1 MIIERI
7 DRSGHVIDVFSFSDN
22 RVSVGRGYSNDLI
35 LNDVYVDDKHLSI
48 EYDYL
53 QKRFVVTDLDSLNG
67 LSSAEKNGLSKI
79 EGVAEGDKSAAVD
92 SGDVIVIGKTRLRLL
107 DKEHVVEPARLL
119 SNLDGVLS
127 KIGTWWFA
135 LVITL
140 VVLGTEA
147 LSAYHSDPFAEK
159 LYKDMVEG
167 LYMLFAAV
175 AYAGVWVL
183 VARTQR
189 QDGRFLLHF
198 NILLL
203 ASVLVS
209 LYFLIHPVL
218 IFNFEW
224 LMAGGYITRILLA
237 IGLFFAV
244 YASCYQSTS
253 LNVGKRVFVSLL
265 LPALVFLGTIIS
277 ELNRPDF
284 RGRPPY
290 NMVMVSPSWQWLGS
304 DTVNEFLEESAD
316 DLYEPAKEDE

>member
-1 MIIERI
+1 VIIERI

-135 LVITL
+135 LVITRWL
-140 VVLGTEA
+140 YNPYIASHRPVFCGVRFVL
-147 LSAYHSDPFAEK
+147 SKH
-159 LYKDMVEG
+159 
-167 LYMLFAAV
+167 
-175 AYAGVWVL
+175 
-183 VARTQR
+183 
-189 QDGRFLLHF
+189 
-198 NILLL
+198 
-203 ASVLVS
+203 
-209 LYFLIHPVL
+209 
-218 IFNFEW
+218 
-224 LMAGGYITRILLA
+224 
-237 IGLFFAV
+237 
-244 YASCYQSTS
+244 
-253 LNVGKRVFVSLL
+253 
-265 LPALVFLGTIIS
+265 
-277 ELNRPDF
+277 
-284 RGRPPY
+284 
-290 NMVMVSPSWQWLGS
+290 
-304 DTVNEFLEESAD
+304 
-316 DLYEPAKEDE
+316 